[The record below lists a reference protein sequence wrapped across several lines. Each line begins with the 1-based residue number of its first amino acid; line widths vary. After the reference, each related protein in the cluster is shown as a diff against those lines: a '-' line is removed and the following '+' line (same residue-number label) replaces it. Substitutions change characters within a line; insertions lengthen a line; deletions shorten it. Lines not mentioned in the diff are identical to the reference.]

1 MSLQELQV
9 QNAGG
14 YQVIPSTLSGLVGSL
29 NTNPDPVVEA
39 EEPMDLPLE
48 DFEEEQHPRERTAGG
63 VAASEGRILT
73 MVVDRGA
80 ATGLAAIAK
89 GDVADYKASPDEYD
103 DLEKAVV
110 ALMEETDMKMS
121 PLKQLILAIL
131 AIYAVKIPEALKAR
145 KIVQARERDEQ
156 AALIAKKQQ
165 ELAEKAS
172 KSETKSDDGTAA
184 EHTAE

>member
-39 EEPMDLPLE
+39 EEPMDLPPE
-48 DFEEEQHPRERTAGG
+48 DFEEEHPRERTAGG
-63 VAASEGRILT
+63 LAASEGRIIT

-110 ALMEETDMKMS
+110 AYMEETDMQMS
-121 PLKQLILAIL
+121 PLMQLVLAIL